1 MTNSLL
7 YRTAERPMPTEHG
20 ASRLRTVTGNRF
32 PRRCAACDQ
41 PIPCDPNVRLVVDF
55 GAPRPHPAYHL
66 EHSPDY
72 GPYVPPRAESAAG
85 VAELDLFEPASAF
98 VARAEARKIAA
109 PSAPRPP
116 TPSRPTP
123 ELAHA
128 SADATASPQAGRAWA
143 TSQLTFN
150 AGQFES
156 VRFGYADYARDGES
170 EAQLRSRVHEV
181 VLAEVE
187 QQVRAVRALH
197 ERLGDRGVAVAFARP
212 SAARS

>member
-1 MTNSLL
+1 MVGLSDN
-7 YRTAERPMPTEHG
+7 AWE
-20 ASRLRTVTGNRF
+20 AI
-32 PRRCAACDQ
+32 Q
-41 PIPCDPNVRLVVDF
+41 P
-55 GAPRPHPAYHL
+55 
-66 EHSPDY
+66 E
-72 GPYVPPRAESAAG
+72 
-85 VAELDLFEPASAF
+85 LFEPASAF
-98 VARAEARKIAA
+98 VARAAARAA
-109 PSAPRPP
+109 TQPPAPRLPIPAKP
-116 TPSRPTP
+116 TC

-128 SADATASPQAGRAWA
+128 SADTTASPQAGRAWA

-197 ERLGDRGVAVAFARP
+197 ERLGDRGVGTALARP